1 MDQPKSQGP
10 DGESACEPNGD
21 TDWMN
26 EALLLAQKA
35 EAEQEVPIGAVV
47 VHAGKII
54 GRGYNRRE
62 QDQDPLSHAELT
74 ALAEAAKN
82 LGSWRLL
89 ECTLFVTLEPCPM
102 CLGACQQ
109 SRLKRVVF
117 GALDPKGGAL
127 SLGYLLH
134 EDPRTH
140 HRFEVTQLESDSL
153 KQECSI
159 LLSQFF
165 SRRRK
170 SNPADQK

>member
-10 DGESACEPNGD
+10 DGDSATEPNAD
-21 TDWMN
+21 AESMK
-26 EALLLAQKA
+26 EALILAQKA
-35 EAEQEVPIGAVV
+35 EAEEEVPIGAVV
-47 VHAGKII
+47 VHAGKIV

-74 ALAEAAKN
+74 AIAEAAKS

-127 SLGYLLH
+127 SLGYRLH
-134 EDPRTH
+134 EDARTH
-140 HRFEVTQLESDSL
+140 HRFEVRQLESDSL
-153 KQECSI
+153 KQECST

-170 SNPADQK
+170 SHSGEQK